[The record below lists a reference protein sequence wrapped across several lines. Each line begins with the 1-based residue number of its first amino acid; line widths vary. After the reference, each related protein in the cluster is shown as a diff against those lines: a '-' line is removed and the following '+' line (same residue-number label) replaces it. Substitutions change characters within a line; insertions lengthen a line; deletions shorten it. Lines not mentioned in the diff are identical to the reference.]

1 MTQEQS
7 HAGGESVKSNEARA
21 LETYL
26 GTELYRRST
35 ELTRAWL
42 DRLEQRLALR
52 PNRIFPS
59 EALLNHIPEVLKRMS
74 EYLLSGGGDI
84 AENSVKEE
92 LTKLA
97 RLRREQGYDIDE
109 ILDEFEILGSILYGA
124 LREEAAGF
132 GRSIAPEYG
141 IEVAER
147 LYRALMA
154 ITYVTAT
161 TFREEGFKDRRER
174 ARLLGSF
181 GRTLAH
187 EMRNSLGA
195 GEAALDLLTTE
206 GVGDRLR
213 DKAMQTLKNTLRR
226 LEGLSEDVLALAI
239 AQGSEESAQGRRLSL
254 RKLVEEAVL
263 GLETLALERQVR
275 IEVREP
281 IPDVQVD
288 ATRAELVLIN
298 LLGNAIKYCKPGS
311 QEEPSWVRI
320 SAARTE
326 GGFWKIEVKDN
337 GLGIPEEMQPR
348 VFEEFVRAHPEVSEG
363 TGLGLAIAREAVEQM
378 GGRIW
383 LQSEQGVGTTV
394 SFTLLDPPEARE

>member
-1 MTQEQS
+1 M
-7 HAGGESVKSNEARA
+7 KSNEARA

-35 ELTRAWL
+35 ELTQAWL
-42 DRLEQRLALR
+42 DRLRERLALH

-59 EALLNHIPEVLKRMS
+59 EALLNHIPEVLRRIS
-74 EYLLSGGGDI
+74 EYLLSGGGPI

-132 GRSIAPEYG
+132 GRSIAPEYA

-195 GEAALDLLTTE
+195 GEAALDILETE
-206 GVGDRLR
+206 GVPERLR
-213 DKAMQTLKNTLRR
+213 GRAMQTLKNTLRR

-298 LLGNAIKYCKPGS
+298 LLGNAIKYCKADDAG
-311 QEEPSWVRI
+311 SWVRI
-320 SAARTE
+320 AAQRTE
-326 GGFWKIEVKDN
+326 GGFWRIDVTDN
-337 GLGIPEEMQPR
+337 GLGIPEAMQPR

-383 LQSEQGVGTTV
+383 LQSEHGVGTTV
-394 SFTLLDPPEARE
+394 SFTLVDPPEARE

>member
-1 MTQEQS
+1 LQT
-7 HAGGESVKSNEARA
+7 NEARA

-26 GTELYRRST
+26 GTGLYRRST
-35 ELTRAWL
+35 ELTQAWL
-42 DRLEQRLALR
+42 DQLKTRLAVH

-59 EALLNHIPEVLKRMS
+59 EALLNHIPEVLKRIS
-74 EYLLSGGGDI
+74 DYLLSGGGVI
-84 AENSVKEE
+84 AENAVKEE
-92 LTKLA
+92 LTKLS

-124 LREEAAGF
+124 LREEAAEF
-132 GRSIAPEYG
+132 GMTIEPEYA

-154 ITYVTAT
+154 VTYVTAT

-195 GEAALDLLTTE
+195 GEAALEMLTQE
-206 GVGDRLR
+206 GIPESLR
-213 DKAMQTLKNTLRR
+213 QRSMKVLQNTLRR
-226 LEGLSEDVLALAI
+226 LAGLSEDVLALAI

-254 RKLVEEAVL
+254 RRLVEEAVL
-263 GLETLALERQVR
+263 GLETLALERQVH
-275 IEVREP
+275 ILVEEP
-281 IPDVQVD
+281 LPDVQVD
-288 ATRAELVLIN
+288 ATRTELILIN
-298 LLGNAIKYCKPGS
+298 LVGNAIKYCKAGT
-311 QEEPSWVRI
+311 PSWVRI
-320 SAARTE
+320 RAARE
-326 GGFWKIEVKDN
+326 ADGYWRIEVQDN
-337 GLGIPEEMQPR
+337 GLGIPKEMQPR

-363 TGLGLAIAREAVEQM
+363 TGLGLSIAREAVEQM

-383 LQSEQGVGTTV
+383 LRSEPEVGTTV
-394 SFTLLDPPEARE
+394 CFTVLDPPQARE

>member
-1 MTQEQS
+1 M
-7 HAGGESVKSNEARA
+7 KSNEARA

-35 ELTRAWL
+35 ELTRVWL
-42 DRLEQRLALR
+42 ERLEPRLAVH

-59 EALLNHIPEVLKRMS
+59 EALLNHIPEVLKKIS
-74 EYLLSGGGDI
+74 DYLLSGGGPI

-109 ILDEFEILGSILYGA
+109 ILNEFEILGSILYGA
-124 LREEAAGF
+124 LREEAEGF
-132 GRSIAPEYG
+132 GMEIAPEYA

-154 ITYVTAT
+154 VTYVTAT
-161 TFREEGFKDRRER
+161 TFREEGFRDRRDR
-174 ARLLGSF
+174 AHLLGNF

-195 GEAALDLLTTE
+195 GEAALEMLSTDGMSE
-206 GVGDRLR
+206 KLR
-213 DKAMQTLKNTLRR
+213 DKAMAVLKNTLRR

-263 GLETLALERQVR
+263 GLETLALERQVQ
-275 IEVREP
+275 IEVQEI

-288 ATRAELVLIN
+288 ATRTELVLIN
-298 LLGNAIKYCKPGS
+298 VLGNAIKYCEPGRS
-311 QEEPSWVRI
+311 SWVRI
-320 SAARTE
+320 SAGRD
-326 GGFWKIEVKDN
+326 GGYWRIEVRDN
-337 GLGIPEEMQPR
+337 GRGIPEEMQPR
-348 VFEEFVRAHPEVSEG
+348 VFDEFVRAHPDVSEG

-383 LQSEQGVGTTV
+383 LQSEPGVGTAVCFTV
-394 SFTLLDPPEARE
+394 LDPPQARE

>member
-1 MTQEQS
+1 M
-7 HAGGESVKSNEARA
+7 KSNEARA

-42 DRLEQRLALR
+42 DRLRPRLEVH

-59 EALLNHIPEVLKRMS
+59 EALLNHIPEILKRMS
-74 EYLLSGGGDI
+74 EYLLSGGGPL
-84 AENSVKEE
+84 AESSVREE

-124 LREEAAGF
+124 LREEAADF
-132 GRSIAPEYG
+132 GQDIAPEYA

-154 ITYVTAT
+154 VTYVTAT
-161 TFREEGFKDRRER
+161 TFREEGFKDRRDR
-174 ARLLGSF
+174 AHLLGSF

-195 GEAALDLLTTE
+195 GEAAMDILTAE
-206 GVGDRLR
+206 GMSDAVRER
-213 DKAMQTLKNTLRR
+213 AMITLQNTLRR

-275 IEVREP
+275 IEVQEP
-281 IPDVQVD
+281 IPEVQVD
-288 ATRAELVLIN
+288 ATRTELVLIN
-298 LLGNAIKYCKPGS
+298 LLGNAIKYCQPGR
-311 QEEPSWVRI
+311 PSWVRI
-320 SAARTE
+320 AASRE
-326 GGFWKIEVKDN
+326 DGGYWRIEVRDN
-337 GLGIPEEMQPR
+337 GRGIPKEMQSR
-348 VFEEFVRAHPEVSEG
+348 VFDEFVRAHPEVSEG

-383 LQSEQGVGTTV
+383 LASEPEIGTAVCFTV
-394 SFTLLDPPEARE
+394 VDPPQARE

>member
-1 MTQEQS
+1 LQ
-7 HAGGESVKSNEARA
+7 SNEARA

-42 DRLEQRLALR
+42 ERLKTRLALH

-59 EALLNHIPEVLKRMS
+59 EALLNHIPEVLKRIS
-74 EYLLSGGGDI
+74 EYLLSGGGPI
-84 AENSVKEE
+84 AENAVREE
-92 LTKLA
+92 LIRLA

-109 ILDEFEILGSILYGA
+109 ILAEFEILGSILYEA

-132 GRSIAPEYG
+132 ARPIAPEYG

-154 ITYVTAT
+154 VTHVTAT

-195 GEAALDLLTTE
+195 GEAALGFLAEPEATAAM
-206 GVGDRLR
+206 R
-213 DKAMQTLKNTLRR
+213 DKATAVLRNTLRR

-263 GLETLALERQVR
+263 GLETLALERQVK
-275 IEVREP
+275 IEVQEP

-288 ATRAELVLIN
+288 ATRTELVLIN
-298 LLGNAIKYCKPGS
+298 LLSNAIKYRDPGR
-311 QEEPSWVRI
+311 PSWVRI
-320 SAARTE
+320 RAAHEDDGYWR
-326 GGFWKIEVKDN
+326 IEVRDN

-348 VFEEFVRAHPEVSEG
+348 VFDEFVRAHPKVSEG

-383 LQSEQGVGTTV
+383 LKSEPGVGTTV
-394 SFTLLDPPEARE
+394 CFTVIDPPQARE

>member
-1 MTQEQS
+1 
-7 HAGGESVKSNEARA
+7 

-26 GTELYRRST
+26 GTELYRRSI
-35 ELTRAWL
+35 ELTQVWL
-42 DRLEQRLALR
+42 DRLHARLDLH

-59 EALLNHIPEVLKRMS
+59 EALLNHIPEILKRMS
-74 EYLLSGGGDI
+74 EYLLDGGGPL

-109 ILDEFEILGSILYGA
+109 ILEEFEILGSILYGA
-124 LREEAAGF
+124 LREEAEGF
-132 GRSIAPEYG
+132 GQSIAPEYA

-154 ITYVTAT
+154 VTYVTAT
-161 TFREEGFKDRRER
+161 TFREEGFKDRRDR
-174 ARLLGSF
+174 AHLLGSF

-195 GEAALDLLTTE
+195 GEAALDLLVTE
-206 GVGDRLR
+206 GVSEALR
-213 DKAMQTLKNTLRR
+213 EKSVRILQNTLRR

-263 GLETLALERQVR
+263 GLETLALERQVK
-275 IEVREP
+275 IEVQEP

-288 ATRAELVLIN
+288 ATRCELVLIN
-298 LLGNAIKYCKPGS
+298 LLGNAIKYCAHDR
-311 QEEPSWVRI
+311 QSWVCL
-320 SAARTE
+320 AARRE
-326 GGFWKIEVKDN
+326 DGDYWRIEVRDN
-337 GLGIPEEMQPR
+337 GIGIPQEMQHR
-348 VFEEFVRAHPEVSEG
+348 VFDEFVRAHPEVSEG

-383 LQSEQGVGTTV
+383 LESQPDVGTTIC
-394 SFTLLDPPEARE
+394 FTVIDPPQARE

>member
-1 MTQEQS
+1 
-7 HAGGESVKSNEARA
+7 VKSNEARA

-35 ELTRAWL
+35 ELTRVWL
-42 DRLEQRLALR
+42 ERLEPRLAVH

-59 EALLNHIPEVLKRMS
+59 EALLNYIPEVLKKIS
-74 EYLLSGGGDI
+74 DYLLSGGDPI
-84 AENSVKEE
+84 AENIVREE

-109 ILDEFEILGSILYGA
+109 ILHEFEILGSILYGA
-124 LREEAAGF
+124 LREEAEAF
-132 GRSIAPEYG
+132 GLEIAPEYA

-154 ITYVTAT
+154 VTYVTAT
-161 TFREEGFKDRRER
+161 TFREEGFRDRRDR
-174 ARLLGSF
+174 AHLLGSF

-195 GEAALDLLTTE
+195 GEAALEMLSTE
-206 GVGDRLR
+206 GMSEKLR
-213 DKAMQTLKNTLRR
+213 EKAMAVLRNTLRR

-263 GLETLALERQVR
+263 GLETLALERQVQ
-275 IEVREP
+275 IEVQEV

-288 ATRAELVLIN
+288 ATRTELVLIN
-298 LLGNAIKYCKPGS
+298 VLGNAIKYCEPGR
-311 QEEPSWVRI
+311 PSWVRI
-320 SAARTE
+320 SAGRD
-326 GGFWKIEVKDN
+326 GGYWRIEVRDN
-337 GLGIPEEMQPR
+337 GRGIPEEMQPR
-348 VFEEFVRAHPEVSEG
+348 VFDEFVRAHPDVSEG
-363 TGLGLAIAREAVEQM
+363 TGLGLSIAREAVEQM

-383 LQSEQGVGTTV
+383 LQSEPGVGTAVCFTV
-394 SFTLLDPPEARE
+394 PDPPQARE

>member
-1 MTQEQS
+1 
-7 HAGGESVKSNEARA
+7 VKSNEARA

-35 ELTRAWL
+35 ELTRVWL
-42 DRLEQRLALR
+42 ERLEPRLAVH

-59 EALLNHIPEVLKRMS
+59 EALLNHIPEILKKIS
-74 EYLLSGGGDI
+74 DYLLSGGGVI

-109 ILDEFEILGSILYGA
+109 ILHEFEILGSILYGA
-124 LREEAAGF
+124 LREEAESF
-132 GRSIAPEYG
+132 GMEIAPEYA

-154 ITYVTAT
+154 VTYVTAT
-161 TFREEGFKDRRER
+161 TFREEGFRDRRDR
-174 ARLLGSF
+174 AHLLGSF

-195 GEAALDLLTTE
+195 GEAALEMLSTE
-206 GVGDRLR
+206 GMSDKLR
-213 DKAMQTLKNTLRR
+213 EKAMAVLKNTLRR

-254 RKLVEEAVL
+254 RKLVEEAIL
-263 GLETLALERQVR
+263 GLETLALERQVQ
-275 IEVREP
+275 IEVRET

-288 ATRAELVLIN
+288 ATRTELVLIN
-298 LLGNAIKYCKPGS
+298 VLGNAIKYCEPGR
-311 QEEPSWVRI
+311 PSWVRI
-320 SAARTE
+320 SAGRE
-326 GGFWKIEVKDN
+326 DGGYWRIEVRDN
-337 GLGIPEEMQPR
+337 GRGIPEAMQPR
-348 VFEEFVRAHPEVSEG
+348 VFDEFVRAHPDVSEG

-383 LQSEQGVGTTV
+383 LTSEPGVGTTV
-394 SFTLLDPPEARE
+394 CFTVLDPPQARE